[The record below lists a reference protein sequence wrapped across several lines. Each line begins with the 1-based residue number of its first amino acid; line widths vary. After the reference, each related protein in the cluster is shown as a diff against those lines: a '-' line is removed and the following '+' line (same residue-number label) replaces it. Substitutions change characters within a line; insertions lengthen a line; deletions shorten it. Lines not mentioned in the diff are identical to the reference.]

1 MQSGKII
8 QIADLINDKLR
19 KEQELEFYEE
29 ELQKLMVQ
37 NRRQG
42 QSLQPMQL
50 RVRHTL
56 EAPLLRRPVKLSSIP
71 SLKLQPPGIRKSSPV
86 VAESALNPSACR

>member
-29 ELQKLMVQ
+29 ELQKL
-37 NRRQG
+37 
-42 QSLQPMQL
+42 
-50 RVRHTL
+50 
-56 EAPLLRRPVKLSSIP
+56 LLRMSFVRREIDLTNVIIDMIANEEIP
-71 SLKLQPPGIRKSSPV
+71 DILKNLQKYEV
-86 VAESALNPSACR
+86 

>member
-29 ELQKLMVQ
+29 ELQKLLIRMSFV
-37 NRRQG
+37 RREIDLTNVIIDMI
-42 QSLQPMQL
+42 SNEEIPNILKN
-50 RVRHTL
+50 L
-56 EAPLLRRPVKLSSIP
+56 EKY
-71 SLKLQPPGIRKSSPV
+71 
-86 VAESALNPSACR
+86 EW

>member
-29 ELQKLMVQ
+29 ELQKLLIRMSFV
-37 NRRQG
+37 RREIDLTNVIIDMIANEENPDILKN
-42 QSLQPMQL
+42 LQKY
-50 RVRHTL
+50 
-56 EAPLLRRPVKLSSIP
+56 EW
-71 SLKLQPPGIRKSSPV
+71 
-86 VAESALNPSACR
+86 